1 MVYTQ
6 LLNERGTVESDLTVV
21 PLGVQPGDDHRSFYV
36 VSGTAT
42 CTRDAD
48 HIATAAR
55 LRGIADV
62 EIDEVTDARAV
73 LALMGPESR
82 AIVSAVFPG
91 SDFSTAAFPF
101 GTSLELNAGI
111 RALRVSFAGELGWEL
126 HCPQDH
132 AGSLWRK
139 LHAAADTLGA
149 NGGHGLV
156 NAGYRAL
163 LNALRIEKQYMHF
176 GHDVGPADS
185 PIEAGLVRLCLG
197 PVFTIWTAL
206 NWFSARV
213 YRWSSRSSPQRVKN
227 GAICLVLM

>member
-1 MVYTQ
+1 M
-6 LLNERGTVESDLTVV
+6 
-21 PLGVQPGDDHRSFYV
+21 
-36 VSGTAT
+36 
-42 CTRDAD
+42 
-48 HIATAAR
+48 
-55 LRGIADV
+55 
-62 EIDEVTDARAV
+62 TDARAV
-73 LALMGPESR
+73 LAIMGPESR

-101 GTSLELNAGI
+101 GTMAELNAGI

-163 LNALRIEKQYMHF
+163 LNGLRIEKKYMHF

-185 PIEAGLVRLCLG
+185 PIEAGLGFVSAAKLRAGTPFLGERAVRRQKQAG
-197 PVFTIWTAL
+197 I
-206 NWFSARV
+206 ARRLV
-213 YRWSSRSSPQRVKN
+213 SFKLDDPDASVCWGSE
-227 GAICLVLM
+227 GALVLFVFDHVQAGRGGPLSLP